1 MMPPFSFAFYT
12 SYTILYIIIKMSS
25 QRREDDPV
33 PGSVHGGHAPA
44 FAWEAAFAWFVAVFA
59 GLVLRTADFGVT
71 SMVRA
76 LVLSPACYNSLLN
89 FFRSSAWRTAPLA
102 QRWREWLMQQ
112 EVEYRANGR
121 LVLLGDHTKAPKD
134 GRKIPA
140 VRTLPQDLQ
149 TPSKSTFLRG
159 HHWGCV
165 ALLLKSADKC
175 FAASLEARIHQGLE
189 LFEQSDGDQLPKTVR
204 IVQTAREAVAHIGEA
219 AYLLVAY
226 FAVGPVFKRLPENS
240 TVCAVRSTY

>member
-12 SYTILYIIIKMSS
+12 SYTILYVIIKMSN
-25 QRREDDPV
+25 QRREDDLV

-44 FAWEAAFAWFVAVFA
+44 FAWEAAFAWFVAVIA

-112 EVEYRANGR
+112 EVEYRANGAWCCLAIIPKR
-121 LVLLGDHTKAPKD
+121 PRTEERYRRCVHCPRICKRRRSPPFSGDIIGDAS
-134 GRKIPA
+134 RCCLSR
-140 VRTLPQDLQ
+140 RTSASPR
-149 TPSKSTFLRG
+149 PSKPVFTRD
-159 HHWGCV
+159 W
-165 ALLLKSADKC
+165 K
-175 FAASLEARIHQGLE
+175 
-189 LFEQSDGDQLPKTVR
+189 SDGDQLPKTVR